1 MMLFKLA
8 VKNIRKSL
16 KDYAVYFITMVLAVA
31 VFYMFNSLDS
41 QNISVLLQDP
51 ESNLLQMI
59 SNIMVSVSVFVVIVF
74 CFLIV
79 YANRFMLKRRKQ
91 EFAVYLLLGMG
102 KMRICTLLIFEMVII
117 GLCSLIIGLLIGF
130 MFSQILSLIV
140 ISMFEADMS
149 AYVFTFSPLA
159 FFLTILSFSFI
170 YALIMIFNTFSVSH
184 TSPRVMFSARF
195 QNDKIPYKNIWFCL
209 FAFAA
214 GVMLLVFAYDQVT
227 NSSKIFS
234 YPLYL
239 IWMIFFGVVATVL
252 IFWSI
257 SGLALRIML
266 SRPKIYFN
274 GLTSFTVREIHSS
287 INMTVSAMSI
297 ICILL
302 FFTICI
308 FSSAMSTNIFVTR
321 QMQEAFPCD
330 VMLSKVM
337 ELPTMETYDA
347 EMIERSKL
355 SIMQELTMHGFD
367 QSFFSSTVD
376 VNQYVVSDQEGNE
389 LKLEDTIDESV
400 LKQIKDYY
408 PTLNFDSLE
417 IIMEVSDYNNLA
429 RLFHH
434 EEIVLADNEYAMVA
448 DVDFWIDIRS
458 RAMAAGSSF
467 MINGKTLYPASD
479 RCYEGTVAMNASRIN
494 GGIIIVPDNL
504 MKREQLQYN
513 CLFADYGSADSIG
526 KQEQEDTLLSFLDSS
541 QITWISSTPNS
552 SVPDVYFVTSRIS
565 QREGVL
571 TISLVLIFVGLYLG
585 IVFLISSAVVLALKQ
600 LAQCSDS
607 RYRYTIL
614 KKLGASESELCHSL
628 FVQTSLFFGLPLAL
642 AVIHSVFGLK
652 FCNILLSMLGVEGVL
667 ASVVPTALL
676 ILVIYGGYFLVT
688 YLCCRSMIVDER
700 N

>member
-16 KDYAVYFITMVLAVA
+16 KDYAVYFITMVLAVS

-59 SNIMVSVSVFVVIVF
+59 SNIMMTVSVFVVIVF
-74 CFLIV
+74 CFLII

-102 KMRICTLLIFEMVII
+102 KMRICALLIFEMVII

-159 FFLTILSFSFI
+159 FLLTIFSFSFI
-170 YALIMIFNTFSVSH
+170 YALIMIFNTFSISH
-184 TSPRVMFSARF
+184 TSPRAMLSARF
-195 QNDKIPYKNIWFCL
+195 QNDKIPYKNFWLCL
-209 FAFAA
+209 FAFAV
-214 GVMLLVFAYDQVT
+214 GITLLVFAYEQVT

-239 IWMIFFGVVATVL
+239 IWMIFFGIVATVL

-257 SGLALRIML
+257 SGFALRIML

-274 GLTSFTVREIHSS
+274 GLTSFTTREIHSN

-308 FSSAMSTNIFVTR
+308 FSSAMSTNMFVTR

-330 VMLSKVM
+330 LMLSKVM
-337 ELPTMETYDA
+337 ELPKMETYDE

-367 QSFFSSTVD
+367 QSFFSRIVD
-376 VNQYVVSDQEGNE
+376 VDQYVVSDQEGNE
-389 LKLEDTIDESV
+389 LKLADTIDESV
-400 LKQIKDYY
+400 QKQIKDYY

-417 IIMEVSDYNNLA
+417 MIMEVSDYNKLA

-434 EEIVLADNEYAMVA
+434 EEIVLEDNEYAMAA
-448 DVDFWIDIRS
+448 DVDFWIEIRS
-458 RAMAAGSSF
+458 RAMEAGSSF
-467 MINGKTLYPASD
+467 MINGQTLYPASD
-479 RCYEGTVAMNASRIN
+479 HCYEGTVTMNASRIN

-513 CLFADYGSADSIG
+513 CLFADYASADSIG
-526 KQEQEDTLLSFLDSS
+526 KQEQEDALLSFFDSS

-552 SVPDVYFVTSRIS
+552 SMPDVYFVTSRIS

-607 RYRYTIL
+607 RYRYVIL

-628 FVQTSLFFGLPLAL
+628 FMQTLLFFGLPLTL

-688 YLCCRSMIVDER
+688 YLCCRSMIMDER

>member
-130 MFSQILSLIV
+130 MF
-140 ISMFEADMS
+140 EADMS

-239 IWMIFFGVVATVL
+239 I
-252 IFWSI
+252 FWSI

-337 ELPTMETYDA
+337 ELPAMETYDA

-417 IIMEVSDYNNLA
+417 IIMEVSDYNKLA

-526 KQEQEDTLLSFLDSS
+526 KQEQEDALLSFLDSS